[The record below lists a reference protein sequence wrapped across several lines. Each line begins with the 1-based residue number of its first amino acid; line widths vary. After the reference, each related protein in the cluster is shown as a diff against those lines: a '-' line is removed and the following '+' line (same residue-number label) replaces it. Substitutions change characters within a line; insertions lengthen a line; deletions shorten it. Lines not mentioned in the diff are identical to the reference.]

1 MSAPL
6 DGNAIA
12 GLLRELFAV
21 DMTTARYRCESC
33 GATNELA
40 GVEVYLDAPGAVLR
54 CPGCTEVIARIV
66 RAPGRAWLDLRGVS
80 WVQLRLPDES
90 AT

>member
-12 GLLRELFAV
+12 GLLQELFAV
-21 DMTTARYRCESC
+21 DMTTARCRCESC

-40 GVEVYLDAPGAVLR
+40 GAEVYLDAPGAVLR
-54 CPGCTEVIARIV
+54 CPGCTAVIARIV

-80 WVQLRLPDES
+80 WVQLRLPDE
-90 AT
+90 AAL